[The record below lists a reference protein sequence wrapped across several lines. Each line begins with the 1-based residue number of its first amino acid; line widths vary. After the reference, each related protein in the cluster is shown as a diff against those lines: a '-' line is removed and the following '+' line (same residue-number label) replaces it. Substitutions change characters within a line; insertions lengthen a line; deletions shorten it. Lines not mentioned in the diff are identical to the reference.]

1 MGNFPSNHNIEHPE
15 REPQQSSTG
24 LRRLWT
30 PDARSPEKVILY
42 PDGSSYFGEVKGIQ
56 RNGFGLYISIE
67 GWECESTWT
76 DDEILNG
83 TALVVVPDG
92 SEALQAYEN
101 GKVISELFIRHKKKP
116 KMEQS
121 VPALSSPSSSDSTTP
136 PAYELKEFNAMP
148 YGPRARFLASYNSA
162 PVSTPPLY
170 ISTCSG
176 SRMFRPKRPSDATS
190 WLIPYDQIQFHERLS
205 KTYCKNCSI
214 VYRGTWL
221 GKEVAIRLFQGFGE
235 TNNSLENLISRI
247 SRIRHTNLAL
257 FMAASVNETD
267 GKIAILTEFFCNG
280 SLNFLKKNNQVLSLQ
295 KILHLAK
302 SLACACMYL
311 RKQRF
316 AHGNLRPSNILI
328 DSCGNLKLTDYFVK
342 ELEETFHP
350 LPCLKSSSVA
360 YLAPET
366 LRHTPFVPFGV
377 DSASDVYSFGMICA
391 ELISGVEPLR
401 NFSVPQIR
409 VLVGYGGYRQPGHPM
424 SRLKALNK
432 LVAKCT
438 LQDPLARPT
447 FERIVVALNS
457 LQHSANT
464 VAEDALITF
473 ISGK

>member
-1 MGNFPSNHNIEHPE
+1 MGNFPSNENIENPE
-15 REPQQSSTG
+15 SQLTG
-24 LRRLWT
+24 SRRLWI
-30 PDARSPEKVILY
+30 PDAQSTEKVILY
-42 PDGSSYFGEVKGIQ
+42 PDGSGYFGEVKGIQ
-56 RNGFGLYISIE
+56 RNGFGVYISIE

-76 DDEILNG
+76 DDEILNE
-83 TALVVVPDG
+83 TALVVGLDG
-92 SEALQAYEN
+92 SEVLRAYEN
-101 GKVISELFIRHKKKP
+101 GKVTSELVIDRKKRP

-121 VPALSSPSSSDSTTP
+121 VPVLSSSPSSSESTTP
-136 PAYELKEFNAMP
+136 HPYELKVLRAMR
-148 YGPRARFLASYNSA
+148 YGPRARLLASYNSA
-162 PVSTPPLY
+162 PMSSPPIY

-190 WLIPYDQIQFHERLS
+190 WLIPYDQIQFRERLS
-205 KTYCKNCSI
+205 KTNCKHCSV

-221 GKEVAIRLFQGFGE
+221 GKDVAIRVFQGFGN
-235 TNNSLENLISRI
+235 TNYNLENLVSKIT
-247 SRIRHTNLAL
+247 RIRHTNLAL

-267 GKIAILTEFFCNG
+267 GKIAILTEFVCNG
-280 SLNFLKKNNQVLSLQ
+280 SLNFSKQNHHVFSLH
-295 KILHLAK
+295 KTLHLAK

-316 AHGNLRPSNILI
+316 AHGNLRPSNLLV

-360 YLAPET
+360 YLAPEV

-377 DSASDVYSFGMICA
+377 DSASDVYSFGIICA
-391 ELISGVEPLR
+391 ELISGVEPFR

-409 VLVGYGGYRQPGHPM
+409 ALVGYGGYRQPAHPQ

-447 FERIVVALNS
+447 FERLVVALNS
-457 LQHSANT
+457 LQHAANT
-464 VAEDALITF
+464 AAEDALITF